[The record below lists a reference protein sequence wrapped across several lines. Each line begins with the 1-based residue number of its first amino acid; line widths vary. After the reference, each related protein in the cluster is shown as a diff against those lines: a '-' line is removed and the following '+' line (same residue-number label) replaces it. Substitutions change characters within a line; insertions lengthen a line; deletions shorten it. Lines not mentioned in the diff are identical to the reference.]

1 MYFSVCPC
9 TALARL
15 HARGLTR
22 ASVRGSAHRSDAAVC
37 LPACVCTF
45 FSGNVCAWGESP
57 GPGSLHLPGSL
68 HCLRPLCF
76 ENCAGRDFNSLLNP
90 SVPARKGGKQRHG
103 QEVTCPSL
111 GKPFG
116 FSAWKGRGGSH
127 PIVTGDSVAPPPGPT
142 GKLLRE
148 GVGQRLEQKE
158 TRAGDLFAQPCTGRS
173 RERDS
178 REGKA
183 WERNTLWATEFF
195 FSTITAK
202 LLLTSWNRG
211 SQGKGDPSPLKTSYL
226 WAGLR
231 GVFAEA

>member
-76 ENCAGRDFNSLLNP
+76 ENCVGRDFNSLLNP

-127 PIVTGDSVAPPPGPT
+127 PIVTGDSVAPP
-142 GKLLRE
+142 
-148 GVGQRLEQKE
+148 
-158 TRAGDLFAQPCTGRS
+158 
-173 RERDS
+173 RDPQAS
-178 REGKA
+178 
-183 WERNTLWATEFF
+183 
-195 FSTITAK
+195 FSEK
-202 LLLTSWNRG
+202 GW
-211 SQGKGDPSPLKTSYL
+211 GKGWSRKKPELEISSPSLAL
-226 WAGLR
+226 GEAGKEI
-231 GVFAEA
+231 AEKGRHGREILCGPQSFSFPP